1 MPTDLSAE
9 LEFLASRAWEAPVS
23 AQTRLLDKRRKILHF
38 GTATPKLLAA
48 LLVLP
53 ILSLTLWV
61 LIFVTAP
68 LAKLSIL
75 LNRKI
80 LARIRGHL
88 AHADLDTLG
97 VVLKSIDSHLPK
109 LEELKTSD
117 QVLRTKSEFYNWYV
131 AGFDAEIETFILEFE
146 EIREAIEIGID
157 PKWRSRLCEPE
168 MATHVA

>member
-48 LLVLP
+48 
-53 ILSLTLWV
+53 